1 MTKEDIIEIIYNAY
15 QYKKIDE
22 NSQSEKYFKKLD
34 GIEKELTSDLSSNQ
48 LKLYVEIQNILEQ
61 YHEARE
67 YELVQ
72 HVVDYCISI
81 SKLLK

>member
-1 MTKEDIIEIIYNAY
+1 MKKEDIIEMIYNAY
-15 QYKKIDE
+15 QDKETDE

-34 GIEKELTSDLSSNQ
+34 GIETELTSDLSSNQ